1 MTVSEIAR
9 INPDDIGTPR
19 GAFRVELVDDRGK
32 VRERVDSPNY
42 VTPALDQWVKWHQWY
57 AFING
62 NRYVD
67 QGSASNDVA
76 IPDALTIRDLGNPPR
91 MPIEAIVGTEST
103 VAEDTASDWMT
114 GRVVGWASRYKSNN
128 VPASGAR
135 GQINE
140 QQSLMALD
148 SVRLVF
154 DFVEDQGNGSIG
166 SIGMCRAEGLTSTV
180 SGNLL
185 GTLDIATGRSRVTDG
200 TSIDLSLNGRLGLTL
215 SGYLVCNLTDDVLYA
230 ANQIQPR
237 AVRIDLTNQAAPDAD
252 GFVDLSGVTAADTTE
267 VALAGISSTST
278 NSAGPAFWN
287 RDNVHSTTQDP
298 VSGDFIT
305 AYTDGQGGL
314 CLARHTIA
322 GAEVW
327 KVQVATTPGTSELN
341 GLRAGVTVLGTDVYV
356 VGSGGTVAAAPWLA
370 NIHRCNVSDGALTAT
385 IPIPNDIQGGTL
397 VPMLSHFINNDG
409 TDLLIHTHEGLT
421 KLTTAG
427 VIVTVYGRLLMTTI
441 TATGV
446 TPWDT
451 ITGRQRVLFG
461 FPRTYRYHVLGVDD
475 AANTDR
481 HNGIDVIPFTPFP
494 NSTAVIPA
502 FGVRAGRLWQF
513 NYSSGLIRLLS
524 VDGGNCFSRTK
535 LATPI
540 NKTSSSTMKWTYEIT
555 FPSTWRT
562 LEPHPLPPE

>member
-9 INPDDIGTPR
+9 ISPDDIGTPR

-32 VRERVDSPNY
+32 VLERVDSPNY
-42 VTPALDQWVKWHQWY
+42 ITPALDQWVKWHQWY
-57 AFING
+57 GFIHG

-67 QGSASNDVA
+67 QGAASNTDA
-76 IPDALTIRDLGNPPR
+76 IPAALTTRDLGNPPR

-114 GRVVGWASRYKSNN
+114 GRVVGWASRYKSNS
-128 VPASGAR
+128 VPAAGAR

-166 SIGMCRAEGLTSTV
+166 SIGMCRAEGFTSPQ

-185 GTLDIATGRSRVTDG
+185 GCLDLASGRSRVGDA
-200 TSIDLSLNGRLGLTL
+200 DSLDFTFNGRLGITT
-215 SGYLVCNLTDDVLYA
+215 SGYIVCNLTDDKLYA
-230 ANQIQPR
+230 ANQVNPR
-237 AVRIDLTNQAAPDAD
+237 VVVVDLTNQAAPDAD
-252 GFVDLSGVTAADTTE
+252 GNIDFSGVTSSDTSE
-267 VALAGISSTST
+267 VTLAGLTSTS
-278 NSAGPAFWN
+278 SSSPGPQWWN

-298 VSGDFIT
+298 VSGDFLT
-305 AYTDGQGGL
+305 AYTDGQGSL
-314 CLARHTIA
+314 NLARHTIA
-322 GAEVW
+322 GAEVY
-327 KVQVATTPGTSELN
+327 KVQVAASATTSELN
-341 GLRAGVTVLGTDVYV
+341 GVRAGITVIGTDVYLI
-356 VGSGGTVAAAPWLA
+356 GAGATTTLAPWVA

-385 IPIPNDIQGGTL
+385 IPIPNDVQGGTL
-397 VPMLSHFINNDG
+397 VPLQSHFLNNDG
-409 TDLLIHTHEGLT
+409 TDLLYHSDEGLT
-421 KLTTAG
+421 KISTAG
-427 VIVTVYGRLLMTTI
+427 VVQTVYGRLLMQRT

-446 TPWDT
+446 TPWST
-451 ITGRQRVLFG
+451 VTGRQSVDFG
-461 FPRTYRYHVLGVDD
+461 YPRERRYHVLGVND

-481 HNGIDVIPFTPFP
+481 FNGIDLISFSPTPP
-494 NSTAVIPA
+494 NTTTVPA
-502 FGVRAGRLWQF
+502 FGIRSGRLWNMTYGGGF
-513 NYSSGLIRLLS
+513 IRLLS

-562 LEPHPLPPE
+562 LEGHPLPPE